1 MFSSSGEK
9 LGLRLYV
16 QVGGLSEKYR
26 DKVLNAVLRELSILF
41 KCLLSRRSFN
51 FFYQSI

>member
-16 QVGGLSEKYR
+16 QVGWPIGKESR
-26 DKVLNAVLRELSILF
+26 QII
-41 KCLLSRRSFN
+41 KCSPSGT
-51 FFYQSI
+51 FYFVQMPP